1 MNMKKRAELPSVE
14 VLFGKGEERQV
25 IKAPKRK
32 NVKALK
38 REDVKTL
45 EGAKERLSL
54 YLPPELWEELERTKG
69 ELYRKYRLKANKSQI
84 ISVILKE
91 NLQRIE
97 EIARLL
103 KEV

>member
-38 REDVKTL
+38 REGVKTL
-45 EGAKERLSL
+45 EGAKERLS
-54 YLPPELWEELERTKG
+54 PSTF
-69 ELYRKYRLKANKSQI
+69 RKALDLDILLNHRYNWNQI
-84 ISVILKE
+84 GQQASD
-91 NLQRIE
+91 
-97 EIARLL
+97 
-103 KEV
+103 